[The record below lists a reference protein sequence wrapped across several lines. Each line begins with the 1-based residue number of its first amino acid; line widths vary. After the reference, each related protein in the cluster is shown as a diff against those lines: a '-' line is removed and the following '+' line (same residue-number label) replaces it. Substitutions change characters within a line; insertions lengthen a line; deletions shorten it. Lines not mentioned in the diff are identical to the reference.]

1 MTESEWEEIT
11 VVMLAYWP
19 NKEIPSES
27 FDVWFLDL
35 SEFEAEFVEA
45 GVRALA
51 RDGREWMPNGGQI
64 RNKIL
69 ELRENRGDW
78 AQAWNLILE
87 ACRSHGGAEYGGWT
101 WLAEQD
107 PVAAE
112 AVGVSGWRDFCLSAD
127 PLTTKEAQ
135 VRRRWQEITDS
146 AERHDRYRGLPSA
159 GLAQLEQANGQ
170 LRVGR
175 PMPSLERGKEAA

>member
-1 MTESEWEEIT
+1 MTAEEWDEIT

-19 NKEIPSES
+19 NKDIPSES

-35 SEFEAEFVEA
+35 SEFESEFVEA

-69 ELRENRGDW
+69 ELREDRGDW
-78 AQAWNLILE
+78 SAAYELAMK
-87 ACRSHGGAEYGGWT
+87 ACTSHGGYDYGLGWLRDQDA
-101 WLAEQD
+101 LAARTVETY
-107 PVAAE
+107 
-112 AVGVSGWRDFCLSAD
+112 GWWDFCKSETTTDGTRRAQFRDIYLEIKGSAD
-127 PLTTKEAQ
+127 
-135 VRRRWQEITDS
+135 
-146 AERHDRYRGLPSA
+146 RHDRYRGLPSA
-159 GLAQLEQANGQ
+159 GLAQLEQANGPV
-170 LRVGR
+170 RVGR